1 MLFSDFDVFAASK
14 QNMRHHACRT
24 PAANTQQTMNDAQ
37 VRARWALLFGNFVIG
52 TGVLA
57 PAGLINEI
65 SGAFS
70 VDVATA
76 GSLIG
81 YGAAVLSIEAPLL
94 AFVTNRVD
102 RRVLL
107 TAALALYVIGH
118 LLSAFAPS
126 FGALLAV
133 RLAMI
138 GGAAI
143 FTPQAASAIGL
154 FIAPEHRAGSVAFI
168 FLGWSVALAIGVPL
182 VSLFGAHFGWSATYL
197 ALAGVSLVATVAVF
211 ATVPGGLMTPPLSV
225 AAWRAVFTNR
235 KVQLLLVVTC
245 VFLAGQFT
253 EYPFVAA
260 RLKSAAG
267 ASPSTI
273 AMLFAVYGFAGVA
286 GSAIAATTIDRLGG
300 PRTTRGSLM
309 VVMLG
314 LLTWSLSGAS
324 VLLAALALAV
334 WGSGSGPAIAA
345 QQARLIAA
353 DPMAASATVALNT
366 SLLYAGQAIGT
377 ALGGWTLANG
387 HANWSGVLAVA
398 LIALAVLASVVAER
412 RHSA

>member
-1 MLFSDFDVFAASK
+1 
-14 QNMRHHACRT
+14 
-24 PAANTQQTMNDAQ
+24 MNDAQ
-37 VRARWALLFGNFVIG
+37 ARARWSLLFGNFVIG

-65 SGAFS
+65 SSAFA
-70 VDVATA
+70 VDVPKA

-81 YGAAVLSIEAPLL
+81 YGAAVLCIEAPLL
-94 AFVTNRVD
+94 AFLTNRVD

-107 TAALALYVIGH
+107 TAALVLYVAGH

-126 FGALLAV
+126 FGGLLAI
-133 RLAMI
+133 RLAMVA
-138 GGAAI
+138 GAAI

-197 ALAGVSLVATVAVF
+197 VLGAASAVAATAVF
-211 ATVPGGLMTPPLSV
+211 ATVPRGLTTPPLSV
-225 AAWRAVFTNR
+225 AAWKAVFGNR

-260 RLKSAAG
+260 HLKTAVG
-267 ASPSTI
+267 AEPSTI
-273 AMLFAVYGFAGVA
+273 AMLFAIYGFAGVI
-286 GSAIAATTIDRLGG
+286 GSTIAAAAIDRLGG
-300 PRTTRGSLM
+300 PRTTRVSL
-309 VVMLG
+309 VFVMLG
-314 LLTWSLSGAS
+314 LLVWSLSGTS
-324 VLLAALALAV
+324 VLLAGLGLAI
-334 WGSGSGPAIAA
+334 WGSGGGPAIAA

-377 ALGGWTLANG
+377 SLGGWTLSSG
-387 HANWSGVLAVA
+387 HASWSGVAAVTLIAVA
-398 LIALAVLASVVAER
+398 LLVSITAQRRLAA
-412 RHSA
+412 

>member
-1 MLFSDFDVFAASK
+1 
-14 QNMRHHACRT
+14 
-24 PAANTQQTMNDAQ
+24 MNDAQ

-65 SGAFS
+65 SSAFS
-70 VDVATA
+70 VEVPTV

-81 YGAAVLSIEAPLL
+81 YGAAVLCVEAPVL

-118 LLSAFAPS
+118 LLSAFAPT
-126 FGALLAV
+126 FDVLLAI
-133 RLAMI
+133 RLAMV

-143 FTPQAASAIGL
+143 FTPQAASAIAL

-168 FLGWSVALAIGVPL
+168 FLGWSVALAVGVPL
-182 VSLFGAHFGWSATYL
+182 VSLLGAHIGWSATYL
-197 ALAGVSLVATVAVF
+197 LLAGASLVAMITVF
-211 ATVPGGLMTPPLSV
+211 ATVPGGLITPPLSV
-225 AAWRAVFTNR
+225 AAWQAVFANR

-245 VFLAGQFT
+245 IFLAGQFT
-253 EYPFVAA
+253 EYPFIAA
-260 RLKSAAG
+260 QLKSAAN
-267 ASPSTI
+267 ASASTI
-273 AMLFAVYGFAGVA
+273 ASLFAVYGFAGVV
-286 GSAIAATTIDRLGG
+286 GSTIAATAIDRFGG
-300 PRTTRGSLM
+300 PSTTRVSL
-309 VVMLG
+309 VFVMIG
-314 LLTWSLSGAS
+314 LLIWSLSGAS
-324 VLLAALALAV
+324 ILLAGLALAI
-334 WGSGSGPAIAA
+334 WGSGGGPAIAA

-377 ALGGWTLANG
+377 ALGGWTLASG
-387 HANWSGVLAVA
+387 HENWSGVIAVA
-398 LIALAVLASVVAER
+398 LIAVALVASLTAQR
-412 RHSA
+412 KYSA

>member
-1 MLFSDFDVFAASK
+1 MA
-14 QNMRHHACRT
+14 QIRRT
-24 PAANTQQTMNDAQ
+24 TPLDRNDAQ
-37 VRARWALLFGNFVIG
+37 ARARWALLFGNFVIG

-65 SGAFS
+65 SSAFA

-81 YGAAVLSIEAPLL
+81 YGAAVLCIEAPLL
-94 AFVTNRVD
+94 AFVTNRLD

-107 TAALALYVIGH
+107 TAALVLYVVGH
-118 LLSAFAPS
+118 LLSAFAPG
-126 FGALLAV
+126 FGVLLAI
-133 RLAMI
+133 RLAMV
-138 GGAAI
+138 GGAAV

-197 ALAGVSLVATVAVF
+197 ALAGASSVAAIAVF
-211 ATVPGGLMTPPLSV
+211 ATVPGGLMTPPLSA
-225 AAWRAVFTNR
+225 AAWKTVFANR

-245 VFLAGQFT
+245 IFIAGQFT

-260 RLKSAAG
+260 HLKSAVGAG
-267 ASPSTI
+267 ASTI
-273 AMLFAVYGFAGVA
+273 AILFAVYGFAGVI
-286 GSAIAATTIDRLGG
+286 SSTIAAAAIDRLGG
-300 PRTTRGSLM
+300 PRTARVFL
-309 VVMLG
+309 VLVILG
-314 LLTWSLSGAS
+314 LLIWSLSGTS
-324 VLLAALALAV
+324 VLLAGLGLAI
-334 WGSGSGPAIAA
+334 WGSGGGPAVAA

-353 DPMAASATVALNT
+353 DPNAASATVALNT

-377 ALGGWTLANG
+377 ALGGWTLSSG
-387 HANWSGVLAVA
+387 HANWSGIVAVT
-398 LIALAVLASVVAER
+398 LIAIALFASMAAER
-412 RHSA
+412 RFSA